1 MYQLNGNG
9 AIPRAPLVS
18 ARSPFRRIE
27 RTLVEGATVKSKRRR
42 SARRHFRHGHRA
54 AVIRAITAAKLYIDE
69 AIPNLTTAA
78 ECCGSNVVYVT
89 AAVILLRS
97 ENAALQE
104 RVLKGHV
111 PLLAAAAQVKQ
122 VANLVTAYRAAKDA
136 DRIAFA
142 RACGTD
148 QILDV
153 LATASH

>member
-9 AIPRAPLVS
+9 ATPHAPLVS
-18 ARSPFRRIE
+18 ARSPFRRLE
-27 RTLVEGATVKSKRRR
+27 RVLVGGATANSKRRHR

-97 ENAALQE
+97 ENTALQE

-111 PLLAAAAQVKQ
+111 PLLTAAAQVKQ
-122 VANLVTAYRAAKDA
+122 VANLVTAS
-136 DRIAFA
+136 
-142 RACGTD
+142 G
-148 QILDV
+148 
-153 LATASH
+153 